1 MKLKEINEVIVTRE
15 RYLKNLQNLEA
26 LLNSNKDLANEI
38 EDKARLTIPLDTLL
52 AEIRG
57 AYYST
62 KIAKIKKALDE
73 AEVSI
78 SLDN

>member
-38 EDKARLTIPLDTLL
+38 EVKVRELI
-52 AEIRG
+52 
-57 AYYST
+57 
-62 KIAKIKKALDE
+62 
-73 AEVSI
+73 
-78 SLDN
+78 